1 MYICLCKGIT
11 DSQVQA
17 AISNGADYKTLR
29 AEQGVATDC
38 GKCGNFCKDM
48 VKSNQ
53 GVQYF
58 SASRS

>member
-11 DSQVQA
+11 DRQVQT

-29 AEQGVATDC
+29 NDLGVATDC
-38 GKCGNFCKDM
+38 GQCGNSCKDM
-48 VKSNQ
+48 VKSNE
-53 GVQYF
+53 GVQFF

>member
-11 DSQVQA
+11 DSQVQT

-29 AEQGVATDC
+29 DQLGVASDC
-38 GKCGNFCKDM
+38 GQCGNFCKDM